1 MDLELILQKIS
12 GCKKIFKKNG
22 EYTVKG
28 LEAYMKLMDIIYNL
42 EDVTGVNLSR
52 LISEIDEI
60 DNIKK

>member
-22 EYTVKG
+22 EQTVKG
-28 LEAYMKLMDIIYNL
+28 LEAYMKLLDIIYNL
-42 EDVTGVNLSR
+42 EDVTEVNLSR
-52 LISEIDEI
+52 LISKIDEI

>member
-12 GCKKIFKKNG
+12 GCKKIFKKSG

-42 EDVTGVNLSR
+42 EDVTGVNLSE
-52 LISEIDEI
+52 LLDGI
-60 DNIKK
+60 NNVKK

>member
-42 EDVTGVNLSR
+42 EDVTGVNLSE
-52 LISEIDEI
+52 LLDGI
-60 DNIKK
+60 NNVKK

>member
-28 LEAYMKLMDIIYNL
+28 LEAYMKLIDIIYNL

>member
-28 LEAYMKLMDIIYNL
+28 LEAYMKLLDIIYNL

-52 LISEIDEI
+52 LISEIDKI